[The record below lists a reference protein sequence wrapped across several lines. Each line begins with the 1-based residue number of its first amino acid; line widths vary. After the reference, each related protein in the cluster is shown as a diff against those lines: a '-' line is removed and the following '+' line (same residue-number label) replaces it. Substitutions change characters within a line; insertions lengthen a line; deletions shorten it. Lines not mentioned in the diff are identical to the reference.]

1 MNLVMVAGMCKWVE
15 WGLGGDELEAHWAK
29 SSNNPSHGRGY
40 PRLRSS
46 TANRRPGCHLP
57 WGDSGKAWKIP
68 DAKKKPKVEPV
79 LSVEAKKAIKQKK
92 SLSKQLK
99 GLSLGGA

>member
-1 MNLVMVAGMCKWVE
+1 MNLVMIAGMCKWVE
-15 WGLGGDELEAHWAK
+15 WGLGGDELEAHWAT
-29 SSNNPSHGRGY
+29 SSKNPSHGRGY

-68 DAKKKPKVEPV
+68 DAKNSLTSQGFSIPWSASGKGGNLVSKFKPE
-79 LSVEAKKAIKQKK
+79 LN
-92 SLSKQLK
+92 
-99 GLSLGGA
+99 